1 VMSDAAAGRTLLSA
15 DPRSVPAADIDQIEL
30 RGTAPAPF

>member
-15 DPRSVPAADIDQIEL
+15 DPRTEPVADIDQIEL